1 MRLINYKSRWY
12 LQAWCHR
19 TDAVKTFS
27 LEYIRDAEVI
37 AKHCKDVSLKS
48 AEAMDATFG
57 IFAGDDVKKAA
68 IHFDAAMS
76 PYVKAEVWHRD
87 QILVLEDDGTVTL
100 EVPYANET
108 ELLGQ
113 ILSYGE
119 HAEVTAP
126 TALREAM
133 KKRLAATVAVYAKE
147 AA

>member
-1 MRLINYKSRWY
+1 MK
-12 LQAWCHR
+12 
-19 TDAVKTFS
+19 
-27 LEYIRDAEVI
+27 
-37 AKHCKDVSLKS
+37 
-48 AEAMDATFG
+48 G
-57 IFAGDDVKKAA
+57 
-68 IHFDAAMS
+68 
-76 PYVKAEVWHRD
+76 EVWHRD